1 MLLTIFFAFLG
12 ACTVTEQNAR
22 RRLWLLIAAPI
33 PIGIITLMSMISE
46 LIPSSAL
53 HIESASIFLGL
64 DWSLKP
70 QLAPLLLMTAALWS
84 FAGIFAARDFSPAAK
99 TKAKPHAARF
109 LRCWLL
115 TLTGNLGLLVANDI
129 ASFYLFFALMTFAA
143 YGLVIHDETS
153 AALKAGKVYIIMA
166 VIGEAFLLA
175 GLISAAASVGSE
187 HTPLLQELPQ
197 GIVSSD
203 HGLSIAAALFIGF
216 GVKAGLAG
224 VHWWLPLAHPVA
236 PTPASAV
243 LSGAMIKAGLVGWLL
258 TLPIGN
264 LSEPQANIAPL
275 ASAAILLGLIGAW
288 GAGVVGVFSGKAK
301 TVLAYSSISQMGML
315 TLMLGVALRYPDS
328 AALVLAAMVIFVC
341 HHGVNKGLL
350 FLGVA
355 WRKAA
360 SGVGLTV
367 VAVVLTVA
375 ALNLIG
381 VPWSSGAYAKDL
393 FKAVLTDLPVGILYA
408 AFSYGALATTALML
422 RYAYLLWQKR

>member
-22 RRLWLLIAAPI
+22 RRLWLLIVAPI
-33 PIGIITLMSMISE
+33 PIGIITLISMTSG

-84 FAGIFAARDFSPAAK
+84 FAGVFAARDFYQTEK
-99 TKAKPHAARF
+99 TKPHAARF

-153 AALKAGKVYIIMA
+153 SALKAGKVYIIMA
-166 VIGEAFLLA
+166 IIGEAFLLA
-175 GLISAAASVGSE
+175 GLISAAATVGSE

-197 GIVSSD
+197 GIVSND
-203 HGLSIAAALFIGF
+203 NGLVIAGALFIGF

-258 TLPIGN
+258 TLPIGD

-275 ASAAILLGLIGAW
+275 ASAAIILGLIGAW

-328 AALVLAAMVIFVC
+328 AALVLAAMVIFAC

-360 SGVGLTV
+360 SV
-367 VAVVLTVA
+367 VALIVTAVVLTVA

-381 VPWSSGAYAKDL
+381 LPWSSGAYAKDL
-393 FKAVLTDLPVGILYA
+393 FKAVLADLPVGILYA